1 MSRLLKYYFL
11 YFISLFG
18 WFNLKVK
25 LILFKEVSG
34 SYLITKGFSI
44 NKYYKCRSMV
54 NLDLLVVKIEDK
66 PVIRINNV
74 DSFKLLNANIN
85 FIKY

>member
-11 YFISLFG
+11 YFISFLG

-34 SYLITKGFSI
+34 SYLIPKGFSI
-44 NKYYKCRSMV
+44 NKYYKCRSIV

-66 PVIRINNV
+66 PVVRLDNV
-74 DSFKLLNANIN
+74 DNFKLLNVNIN